1 MSTAAKVPET
11 WELTGDDARRT
22 LASVGR
28 RRLLGDAFRRLRV
41 ADGFSHARSLA
52 YTMALVLLQGI
63 IALVG
68 LASATGNDST
78 TDVVIRILRA
88 AAPGAAGDVLV
99 RAVRHAHDAGASHQ
113 YLGLTFGLVGALVVG
128 STMMGQ
134 IERGM
139 NRLYGVEQDRSSVR
153 KYGQAFVLTVSAGVL
168 ATGASVAL
176 AFGREIGASIDNA
189 FLARSWAVVR
199 WPLAL
204 VLMMSAM
211 ALLFR
216 WAPRRRQ
223 PAWSWLA
230 FGSTVSVTVWFV
242 ATITMASLFRA
253 SGSFGDTYGP
263 LAGVIALLLWSLFS
277 SLALLFGAAVAA
289 QLEAVRA
296 GQPQPQ
302 DPYKVT
308 ESEPEGTRDD
318 APALTAS

>member
-1 MSTAAKVPET
+1 
-11 WELTGDDARRT
+11 
-22 LASVGR
+22 
-28 RRLLGDAFRRLRV
+28 
-41 ADGFSHARSLA
+41 
-52 YTMALVLLQGI
+52 
-63 IALVG
+63 
-68 LASATGNDST
+68 
-78 TDVVIRILRA
+78 
-88 AAPGAAGDVLV
+88 
-99 RAVRHAHDAGASHQ
+99 
-113 YLGLTFGLVGALVVG
+113 
-128 STMMGQ
+128 
-134 IERGM
+134 
-139 NRLYGVEQDRSSVR
+139 
-153 KYGQAFVLTVSAGVL
+153 
-168 ATGASVAL
+168 
-176 AFGREIGASIDNA
+176 
-189 FLARSWAVVR
+189 VR